1 MKIKSILIIVVSLIL
16 LGCGGSSS
24 GSVSAGQR
32 EYWTEIS
39 RQSGSSFSDGS
50 IITYQ
55 DSVGRMIVVVTNG
68 NGISIAQIK

>member
-24 GSVSAGQR
+24 GSVSAGQQ

-39 RQSGSSFSDGS
+39 RQKGPSFADGI
-50 IITYQ
+50 IITYK
-55 DSVGRMIVVVTNG
+55 DSLGRMIVVVHG
-68 NGISIAQIK
+68 NGTSVTQIK